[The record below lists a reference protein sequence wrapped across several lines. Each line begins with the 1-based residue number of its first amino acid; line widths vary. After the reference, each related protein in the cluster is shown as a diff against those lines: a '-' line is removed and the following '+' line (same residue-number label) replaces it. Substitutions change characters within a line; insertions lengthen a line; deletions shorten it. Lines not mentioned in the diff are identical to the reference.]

1 MKPVVSKL
9 NCESDKLQKQYHN
22 LWVFGDSYTTP
33 GVCVDPRDSFWGL
46 TASIIGIKH
55 VVNCSRPV
63 NSFTSVQQLVIGMRE
78 NIDWQHDLV
87 FVGIPPLERITI
99 FDDHKDTQYFAAT
112 IDTQTWHSET
122 FEILC
127 HRGLISVQ
135 NYGTDRQLIL
145 HADRSWLETEVLRQ
159 LFLLTQWLDGLAA
172 NYMIINLSKDLDR
185 NNRWGPSEP
194 VLDYCINHP
203 RMILFEKTYHG
214 INIGVN
220 KPADSDTPEGHHG
233 SAGNRY
239 FFDKSLLPKLR
250 NCGLC

>member
-1 MKPVVSKL
+1 MQNDYRK
-9 NCESDKLQKQYHN
+9 

-33 GVCVDPRDSFWGL
+33 GVCVEPKDSFWGL
-46 TASIIGIKH
+46 VAGELGINT
-55 VVNCSRPV
+55 VINCSRRV
-63 NSFTSVQQLVIGMRE
+63 NSFTSVQQLVIGMRDQ
-78 NIDWQHDLV
+78 IDWRHDLV
-87 FVGIPPLERITI
+87 LVGVPPLERITI
-99 FDDHKDTQYFAAT
+99 FDNHKNTEYLAYQ
-112 IDTQTWHSET
+112 INTQTWHSQS
-122 FEILC
+122 FDICC
-127 HRGLISVQ
+127 HRGLVSLQ
-135 NYGTDRQLIL
+135 NYGTDRELIL
-145 HADRSWLETEVLRQ
+145 HSDRSWLETDVLRQ
-159 LFLLTQWLDGLAA
+159 LFLLTQWLDALQAK
-172 NYMIINLSKDLDR
+172 YLILNLSKDLDQ

-233 SAGNRY
+233 PAGNRY